1 VYITSQRREK
11 TPVIFGNIQVTFDLP
26 LSASFW
32 LLYIVKVTKITSES
46 KAKGEVCFKAP
57 RLKNHRKS

>member
-1 VYITSQRREK
+1 MS
-11 TPVIFGNIQVTFDLP
+11 
-26 LSASFW
+26 
-32 LLYIVKVTKITSES
+32 KVTKITSES